1 VSSIAVVLINIVVCL
16 IFEKLG
22 PFSRY
27 NTQNK
32 QTESVMVKIL
42 VFQFVNIAVV
52 PILIQ
57 FNFDIPFVNQLGLF
71 EGKY

>member
-1 VSSIAVVLINIVVCL
+1 
-16 IFEKLG
+16 
-22 PFSRY
+22 
-27 NTQNK
+27 
-32 QTESVMVKIL
+32 MVKIL

-71 EGKY
+71 KGKY